1 MRAIVSTLG
10 QAGILL
16 ALSFGLGLGI
26 NTVRGK
32 DHIKLTRNHTPMI
45 PNQSNHGSQTPE
57 PYQVVGLAELAR
69 IVGDPTRTGLDVVV
83 DARNE
88 HLFAQGHI
96 PGALLCDPYNLDDH
110 IDQVLNM
117 ALGAE
122 RVIVYCH
129 GGDCQDSYLLCQEL
143 LARGVPKE
151 QLYVFKGGW
160 EAWRAYVDRGREGS
174 AEPLTTDALPTTDQ
188 VEEPGPHPFR
198 EVDLKEAVGIFE
210 HEHTADGLYVFVDA
224 RADGPYEAGHIPGA
238 VQCDYYRID
247 YYFPELLAKAA
258 GAEKLVVYCNGG
270 DCEDSLYV
278 CGELLKADIPRAHI
292 LLFKGGW
299 QEWKKANLPIATGR
313 E

>member
-10 QAGILL
+10 QASILL
-16 ALSFGLGLGI
+16 AVAFGLGLGI

-32 DHIKLTRNHTPMI
+32 DRINLRRNYAPVILNRSDHRSEP
-45 PNQSNHGSQTPE
+45 PE
-57 PYQVVGLAELAR
+57 PYQVIGLAELAQS
-69 IVGDPTRTGLDVVV
+69 VQDPARAGLDVLV
-83 DARNE
+83 DARNR
-88 HLFAQGHI
+88 HLFAEGHI
-96 PGALLCDPYNLDDH
+96 PGALLCDAYNLEDG
-110 IDQVLNM
+110 IDQVLNL
-117 ALGAE
+117 ASAAE

-129 GGDCQDSYLLCQEL
+129 GGDCQDSYLLCHEL
-143 LARGVPKE
+143 VVRGIPKE

-160 EAWRAYVDRGREGS
+160 EAWRAYVNRGREGS
-174 AEPLTTDALPTTDQ
+174 AEPLTTDALPTTNQ
-188 VEEPGPHPFR
+188 AEEPAAHPFP
-198 EVDLKEAVGIFE
+198 EVSLKEAVSIFE

-224 RADGPYEAGHIPGA
+224 RADEPYEAGHIPGA

-247 YYFPELLAKAA
+247 YYFPDLLTKAA

-278 CGELLKADIPRAHI
+278 CGELLKADIPKAHI